1 MTKRIGSLLLAL
13 IMTISLAVPAMAV
26 TETAQTE
33 DPTASTVESTAST
46 DADTSAPTPDETPDT
61 SETEKDTDSREK
73 KTAAKKAVAK
83 ATVSVQS
90 VQSDLDAYFAD
101 LPLTAKAQD
110 GASNLQWSV
119 KDGIL
124 TSPKGFMQSTRSLIL
139 TATANTHLT
148 FAYKVS
154 TEAKYDTFTFT
165 HNTTIVVNGASGI
178 VDWTLV
184 ELDVTAGDTLTFSYK
199 KDSSGDKN
207 DDCVSLRNFT
217 AGEGIPITFHANG
230 GTGDDYTQN
239 IYGGKGTLKAN
250 TFTRAG
256 KVFAGTGDLH

>member
-46 DADTSAPTPDETPDT
+46 DADTSAPTPEETPDT

-90 VQSDLDAYFAD
+90 VQSALDAYFAD

-124 TSPKGFMQSTRSLIL
+124 TSPKGFMRSTRSLIL
-139 TATANTHLT
+139 TATADTHLT
-148 FAYKVS
+148 FEYKVS
-154 TEAKYDTFTFT
+154 TEPKYDKFTLT
-165 HNTTIVVNGASGI
+165 HGSTTVVNGVSGI
-178 VDWTLV
+178 IDWTLV

-207 DDCVSLRNFT
+207 DDLRF
-217 AGEGIPITFHANG
+217 PP
-230 GTGDDYTQN
+230 Q
-239 IYGGKGTLKAN
+239 
-250 TFTRAG
+250 
-256 KVFAGTGDLH
+256 LHRWRRHPHHLPRQRRHW

>member
-33 DPTASTVESTAST
+33 EPTASTVESTAST

-83 ATVSVQS
+83 AAVSVQS
-90 VQSDLDAYFAD
+90 VQSNLDAYFAD
-101 LPLTAKAQD
+101 LPLKADTQD

-139 TATANTHLT
+139 TATADTHLT
-148 FAYKVS
+148 FQYKVS
-154 TEAKYDTFTFT
+154 TEPKYDTFTLT
-165 HNTTIVVNGASGI
+165 HGSTTVVNGVSGI
-178 VDWTLV
+178 IDWTLV
-184 ELDVTAGDTLTFSYK
+184 ELDVK
-199 KDSSGDKN
+199 
-207 DDCVSLRNFT
+207 
-217 AGEGIPITFHANG
+217 AGEHP
-230 GTGDDYTQN
+230 
-239 IYGGKGTLKAN
+239 
-250 TFTRAG
+250 
-256 KVFAGTGDLH
+256 DLLLQEGQQRRQERRLRFPPQLHRWRRHPHHLPRQRRHW